1 VASGAAAATDTAPG
15 FLKRVAGIDTRMP
28 FPALSPASSDVTSP
42 ANAAATV
49 AAGLVTATAGVTRN
63 LEVMTQNAF
72 RYFLNAFDTRA

>member
-1 VASGAAAATDTAPG
+1 MNLEVFVNNLYPLAPR
-15 FLKRVAGIDTRMP
+15 FPMP
-28 FPALSPASSDVTSP
+28 FPALSPVSSDVPSP

-72 RYFLNAFDTRA
+72 RSFLNAFDTRA